1 MSSLGAIRDAIKTT
15 LTANIGSLV
24 TYDTIPDAPQVP
36 CVVVAPATG
45 DFAGLNGNCVM
56 WEFDLYVLTARGD
69 SRVGQDKLDALID
82 GAGGSSIRAVIKANP
97 TLGLSDCSA
106 HVTGVSDYGGE
117 YRAAQVQHWGA
128 KLALKVM
135 VTQ

>member
-1 MSSLGAIRDAIKTT
+1 MSSLSAIRDAIKST
-15 LTANIGSLV
+15 LTTNITGLV

-36 CVVVAPATG
+36 CVIVAPREG
-45 DFAGLNGNCVM
+45 DFEMNGNCVM

-69 SRVGQDKLDALID
+69 FRVGQDKLDSLVD
-82 GAGGSSIRAVIKANP
+82 GAGSSSIRAVIKNNQ

-106 HVTGVSDYGGE
+106 HVTGVNDYGGE
-117 YRAAQVQHWGA
+117 YRAGQVQHYGA